1 MGSGNKKRFSSEYTM
16 LSIIE
21 YLFVNSQKTPVSKYN
36 IVTNTK
42 GIKQQRPDRINVIM
56 DTLEKNGY
64 IKSVKTSSNIAY
76 YQISE
81 DGINAYLKWIK
92 DFLDFARR
100 ANREHPE

>member
-1 MGSGNKKRFSSEYTM
+1 MDSGNKKRFSSEYTM

-36 IVTNTK
+36 IVTNTR

-56 DTLEKNGY
+56 DMLEKNGY
-64 IKSVKTSSNIAY
+64 IKSAKTSSNVTY
-76 YQISE
+76 YEISE

-100 ANREHPE
+100 TNG